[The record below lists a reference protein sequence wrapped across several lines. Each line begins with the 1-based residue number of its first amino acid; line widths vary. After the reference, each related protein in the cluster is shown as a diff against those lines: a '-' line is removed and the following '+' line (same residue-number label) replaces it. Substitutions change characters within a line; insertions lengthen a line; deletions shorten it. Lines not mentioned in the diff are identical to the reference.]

1 MLLEG
6 SRSASG
12 MGGAPGAP
20 APWPRDWR
28 GPEGPGLDTTRF
40 GLLAFLGTVSMLF
53 IGFTSALMLRRA
65 SADWQ
70 PIQAPALLWWNTA
83 LLALSSLALER
94 SRRLMARGE
103 ASGARRALQAAA
115 GLGALFVAGQL
126 LAWRGLAAQGI
137 YLSSNPASSFF
148 YLLSG
153 VHLAHLAGGLVW
165 LAVVLAQ
172 AWRGGSAA
180 PARLSLLALYWHF
193 LGGLWLYLLV
203 VLFAI

>member
-1 MLLEG
+1 
-6 SRSASG
+6 
-12 MGGAPGAP
+12 
-20 APWPRDWR
+20 
-28 GPEGPGLDTTRF
+28 
-40 GLLAFLGTVSMLF
+40 MLF